1 MPRGLKTRMEQRP
14 VSETELLTEFN
25 QQPLPAVSFR
35 DQIAQLAIIAGL
47 LTITC
52 LAWRYLP

>member
-14 VSETELLTEFN
+14 ISETELLTEFN

-35 DQIAQLAIIAGL
+35 DQIAQLGIIAGL
-47 LTITC
+47 LVVAY

>member
-35 DQIAQLAIIAGL
+35 DQIAQLGIIAGL
-47 LTITC
+47 LVV
-52 LAWRYLP
+52 AYLP